1 MGQKSTKWHPCPG
14 VTRGPNS
21 GPNRCSS
28 TTKVHR
34 EQRVRLGRLWFQFQL
49 QLKSR
54 AGCEHGNHRW
64 RSYRGRC
71 ACHDFRMHV
80 YSMPPQESINAAEQ
94 TPCCQLGSPRS
105 LLRPIDGCLDSPVPD
120 NSMFAKKKSSTFSYP
135 IVCTTML
142 PPSFD
147 DATTVPVSS
156 QDKKQRVK

>member
-1 MGQKSTKWHPCPG
+1 MTIRMTRMLLI
-14 VTRGPNS
+14 VTNDAQ
-21 GPNRCSS
+21 
-28 TTKVHR
+28 TLLLLLFLLL
-34 EQRVRLGRLWFQFQL
+34 RLQFQFQL

-105 LLRPIDGCLDSPVPD
+105 LLRPIDECLDSPVPD
-120 NSMFAKKKSSTFSYP
+120 NSMFAKKNLAHLAIPSYALQCYRHRSTTQRRCRFQ
-135 IVCTTML
+135 
-142 PPSFD
+142 
-147 DATTVPVSS
+147 ARR
-156 QDKKQRVK
+156 KQSV